1 MSITGSDYSRKS
13 KDSRVFESHSSVVAF
28 ESIISES
35 SSLNKTFK
43 KKKQQ
48 IEIESQS
55 IMTP

>member
-35 SSLNKTFK
+35 SLNKAFK

-48 IEIESQS
+48 IEIEAQS